1 MKKKFCVI
9 GLGNFGYHVVATLY
23 ELGHDVVAIDSDK
36 DKVQAVKDICSYAI
50 LGDATNKDFLMA
62 QEIREMDAVVVSTGD
77 RSHLSTLITLYLK
90 ELKVKRIYVKALN
103 EDHGR
108 ILERVGA
115 TDLVFPEKDMAQRI
129 AHNLSSP
136 NIMEFIPL
144 AEEYSLSESE
154 PPKHFIGKT
163 LIDLDLRKKFNV
175 TVIAIKDVLTDQFI
189 AAPPPTYLIKN
200 SDALIFIGKTE
211 DIENALKG

>member
-9 GLGNFGYHVVATLY
+9 GLGHFGFHVVATLY
-23 ELGHDVVAIDSDK
+23 DSGYDVIAIDSDK
-36 DKVQAVKDICSYAI
+36 DKVQAIKDICSYAI
-50 LGDATNKDFLMA
+50 LGDAANKEFLDSQGVA
-62 QEIREMDAVVVSTGD
+62 EADAVVVAIGD

-90 ELKVKRIYVKALN
+90 ELKVRRILVKAVS

-115 TDLVFPEKDMAQRI
+115 TDVIYPEKDMAIRI
-129 AHNLSSP
+129 AHSMSSP

-144 AEEYSLSESE
+144 AEEYSLSETE

-163 LIDLDLRKKFNV
+163 LVELDLRKRFNV
-175 TVIAIKDVLTDQFI
+175 TVIAIKDVLTDHFI
-189 AAPPPTYLIKN
+189 PAPPANYLIKD
-200 SDALIFIGKTE
+200 SDVLILIGKT
-211 DIENALKG
+211 DDVDKAVRR